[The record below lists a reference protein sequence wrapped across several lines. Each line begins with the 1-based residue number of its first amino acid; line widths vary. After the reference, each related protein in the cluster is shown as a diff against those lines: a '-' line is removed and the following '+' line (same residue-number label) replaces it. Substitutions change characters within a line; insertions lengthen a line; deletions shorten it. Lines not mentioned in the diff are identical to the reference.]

1 MNWWLPIYPISADNG
16 MAFHPRYWYT
26 PVRNSSRVYNYA
38 EWNIRSRKIADGEI
52 GTDNRVFPKPEEEVE
67 LDPQI
72 RPLCEPGGIIL
83 FSGAQL
89 HSSVPNASAKTRFS
103 VDLRTVDIEDAAS
116 GVGAPN
122 IDSECTGTTV
132 GDFLRCSD
140 LAHVPDY
147 LVSEYDTPPRARADT
162 PV

>member
-1 MNWWLPIYPISADNG
+1 
-16 MAFHPRYWYT
+16 
-26 PVRNSSRVYNYA
+26 VYNYA
-38 EWNIRSRKIADGEI
+38 DWDARGRKIAAGQI
-52 GTDNRVFPKPEEEVE
+52 GTDNRVLPKPKEEVE

-103 VDLRTVDIEDAAS
+103 VDLRTLDIEDAAG

-147 LVSEYDTPPRARADT
+147 LVSEYDTPPRTRADT
-162 PV
+162 SA